1 MFEQNLKA
9 SFSKPK
15 QDQQPTLAGSILTES
30 SEQVFPIDKKPH
42 QMSKKPMH
50 RIKIVDVD
58 EEVITTSNLLDTDGL
73 KFADKIELFSSMDAC
88 ELKKSTDSGKSKS
101 DKIEIISSST
111 EAVNISS
118 TNAEEKSVDKPQK
131 NGPEGLQKKVEEE
144 ILQSMSNKLS
154 LVGEQNEL
162 MKFSKAPKTSVQFM
176 SEWRQLKTPEARSKY
191 IQLISNP
198 TKDYVR
204 IFKHSMEPDIFTDIV
219 NILTSTDFGD
229 LSTHVLGM
237 SRVPRMSALVMF
249 LRSEEKI
256 RLQKLVNSV
265 CQSSSLSQLEKKE
278 IEKAFSC

>member
-1 MFEQNLKA
+1 
-9 SFSKPK
+9 
-15 QDQQPTLAGSILTES
+15 
-30 SEQVFPIDKKPH
+30 
-42 QMSKKPMH
+42 MSKKPMH

-58 EEVITTSNLLDTDGL
+58 EEVITTSNLLDTEGL
-73 KFADKIELFSSMDAC
+73 KFADKIELFSPMDAG

-101 DKIEIISSST
+101 EKIEIISSST
-111 EAVNISS
+111 EAVNIIS

-191 IQLISNP
+191 IRLISNP

-229 LSTHVLGM
+229 LLTHVLGM

-256 RLQKLVNSV
+256 RLQKLVDSV